1 MLTYEEDSSILKKAA
16 MLLAGP
22 VVGLIY
28 VIFLPFVA
36 LATIIMM
43 VGGKVLGKLWGLAR
57 NIVYFG
63 WRPSEAY
70 LAGKKEKGKE
80 KGKEK
85 DSS

>member
-1 MLTYEEDSSILKKAA
+1 MKMLTHAEDSNIMKNAA

-28 VIFLPFVA
+28 VIFLPFAA
-36 LATIIMM
+36 LATIIVM

-70 LAGKKEKGKE
+70 LAGKKKKGKD
-80 KGKEK
+80 G
-85 DSS
+85 S